1 MKLGDVWFSAIAE
14 AENSD
19 RMIVVSGRTEIEPF
33 VQSGKFKERV
43 EITWKY
49 EADSKG
55 MPNETTGKL
64 MEEVQTVLKQAME
77 KINWPF
83 SQESIPETAN
93 AHGYFTPAIYRHSDV
108 CSTKLSLR
116 SKRYLSP
123 SIPRKTP
130 NGTNIGKCASFKI
143 RIMTMKTSM
152 NESDTAL
159 NVHSHNEKSALTYRH
174 IHSVFGSN
182 SMFTWRRRTGRYYYY
197 LC

>member
-1 MKLGDVWFSAIAE
+1 MSSRPLPKPKQVTAHDRRFGTYRRYE
-14 AENSD
+14 AS
-19 RMIVVSGRTEIEPF
+19 I
-33 VQSGKFKERV
+33 QSGKFKERV

-55 MPNETTGKL
+55 MPNATTGKL

-77 KINWPF
+77 KDKLAI
-83 SQESIPETAN
+83 
-93 AHGYFTPAIYRHSDV
+93 FTGILYRRRRTHMGILHTAIYRHSDV

-159 NVHSHNEKSALTYRH
+159 NVHSLNEKSDLTYRH

-182 SMFTWRRRTGRYYYY
+182 GMFTWRRRTGRYYYY
-197 LC
+197 LCQ

>member
-1 MKLGDVWFSAIAE
+1 MKLADVWFSAIAE

-33 VQSGKFKERV
+33 IQSGKFKERV

-77 KINWPF
+77 KDKLAIFTGIYTGDGERTWVFYTRNIPAFGRMLNETLAPF
-83 SQESIPETAN
+83 ETLPL
-93 AHGYFTPAIYRHSDV
+93 TIY
-108 CSTKLSLR
+108 TE
-116 SKRYLSP
+116 
-123 SIPRKTP
+123 
-130 NGTNIGKCASFKI
+130 NIGKCASFKI

-159 NVHSHNEKSALTYRH
+159 NVHSHNEKSVLTYRH

-182 SMFTWRRRTGRYYYY
+182 GMFTWRRRTGRYYYY
-197 LC
+197 LCQ

>member
-33 VQSGKFKERV
+33 IQSGKFKERV

-77 KINWPF
+77 KERTWVFYTRNIPAFGRMLNETLAPF
-83 SQESIPETAN
+83 ETLPLTIYTEKDPEWN
-93 AHGYFTPAIYRHSDV
+93 EYREMCELQDQDNDDED
-108 CSTKLSLR
+108 LD
-116 SKRYLSP
+116 
-123 SIPRKTP
+123 
-130 NGTNIGKCASFKI
+130 
-143 RIMTMKTSM
+143 
-152 NESDTAL
+152 E
-159 NVHSHNEKSALTYRH
+159 
-174 IHSVFGSN
+174 
-182 SMFTWRRRTGRYYYY
+182 
-197 LC
+197 

>member
-77 KINWPF
+77 KDKLAIFTGIYTGDGERTWV
-83 SQESIPETAN
+83 
-93 AHGYFTPAIYRHSDV
+93 FTPAIYRHSDV

-123 SIPRKTP
+123 SIPRKTRMERISG
-130 NGTNIGKCASFKI
+130 NVRAS
-143 RIMTMKTSM
+143 RS
-152 NESDTAL
+152 
-159 NVHSHNEKSALTYRH
+159 
-174 IHSVFGSN
+174 G
-182 SMFTWRRRTGRYYYY
+182 
-197 LC
+197 

>member
-77 KINWPF
+77 KDKLAIFTGIYTGDGERTWVFYTRNIPAFGRMLNETLAPF
-83 SQESIPETAN
+83 ETL
-93 AHGYFTPAIYRHSDV
+93 P
-108 CSTKLSLR
+108 
-116 SKRYLSP
+116 
-123 SIPRKTP
+123 IPRKTP